1 MKALLAVMAA
11 AAAGLVIWYVP
22 ALTRPSHGAA
32 MRGGQAPA
40 AAVVKV
46 LTPVKQDVSPVLS
59 TARLAPA
66 VVRDAQRIVP
76 NRKRLPGRQ
85 TARLPQLFVPDPA
98 LQISVPIPAMPAPL
112 VNFEGVNNRNGVLP
126 PDTNGDIGPNHYV
139 QWVNLSLAVYD
150 RQGNLLLGPAN
161 GNTLWAGF
169 GAPCETYNSG
179 DPIVL
184 YDQFADR
191 WLMSQFALQ
200 NFPNGPFYQCLAV
213 STSGDPAGTYYR
225 YAYAFTKMNDY
236 PHFGV
241 WPDGYYMAINQFR
254 AGSLAWGG
262 QGVAVFDRQ
271 RMLAGAPATM
281 QFIDYGLVDDAFG
294 AMLPSDA
301 DGTRLPPAG
310 SPNYFVEVD
319 DDAWGWAS
327 DRLQVFAFH
336 VDWAVPA
343 NTTFSGPHVIDLE
356 TEGLPFDAGA
366 SDVVQPGT
374 TARLDALADRLMYR
388 LAYRNFGTHESLV
401 VNHTVNVGG
410 GRAGVRWYELRNPSA
425 AVLHQ
430 AGTWAPADGLSRWM
444 GSLAQDARGN
454 MALGYSVSGTATFP
468 SIRYVGRLAFDPP
481 GTMGLGET
489 ELIAGSGAQTHGA
502 ARWGDYSM
510 MAVDPLDDCTFWYTN
525 EYLAATSLSSWRT
538 RVGSFMIPG
547 CEAGPQGRFTGRVH
561 RLKHAPVAGAR
572 VSVQEDAVEK
582 FAAITGADGTYQ
594 VFVEPGTYDL
604 VFSAADA
611 VPLTKRGRIVAD
623 GETTSVSVTLQRPG
637 SFVGA
642 VTERG
647 TGTPLEGALVE
658 LQLNGSTLDTAETD
672 EGGQYTFTGLKPAR
686 GYVLTFSADG
696 YRSRRITRGLP
707 DGGVVTVNGALLPV
721 PDGR

>member
-22 ALTRPSHGAA
+22 ASTTSPHGAA
-32 MRGGQAPA
+32 MPGGPPPPA
-40 AAVVKV
+40 VAVEV
-46 LTPVKQDVSPVLS
+46 LTPVKQDVSAALS
-59 TARLAPA
+59 SVRLAPA
-66 VVRDAQRIVP
+66 AVRDQERLVP

-85 TARLPQLFVPDPA
+85 TARLPRLFWSDPA
-98 LQISVPIPAMPAPL
+98 LQGAAPALAFPGSVYT
-112 VNFEGVNNRNGVLP
+112 FEGVNNLNGVLP
-126 PDTNGDIGPNHYV
+126 PDTNGDVGPAHYV
-139 QWVNLSLAVYD
+139 QWVNLSFAIYYKAGGP
-150 RQGNLLLGPAN
+150 RWGPAN

-200 NFPNGPFYQCLAV
+200 NFPNGPFYQCIAV
-213 STSGDPAGTYYR
+213 STTGDPTGTYYR

-271 RMLAGAPATM
+271 RMLTGAPAAM
-281 QFIDYGLVDDAFG
+281 QYIDYGLVDPAFG

-301 DGTRLPPAG
+301 DGARLPPAG

-319 DDAWGWAS
+319 DDAWDWPS
-327 DRLQVFAFH
+327 DRLQVFEFH

-356 TEGLPFDAGA
+356 AEGVPFDAGA
-366 SDVVQPGT
+366 SDVAQPGT
-374 TARLDALADRLMYR
+374 TVRLDALADRLMYR
-388 LAYRNFGTHESLV
+388 LAYRNFGPHESLV
-401 VNHTVNVGG
+401 VNHTVNAGA
-410 GRAGVRWYELRNPSA
+410 GRAGVRWYELRSPSA
-425 AVLHQ
+425 PVLHQ

-454 MALGYSVSGTATFP
+454 IALGYSVSGTGRYP

-481 GTMGLGET
+481 GTMSLGEA
-489 ELIAGSGAQTHGA
+489 ELMEGAGSQTHGA

-510 MAVDPLDDCTFWYTN
+510 MAVDPVDDCTFWYTN
-525 EYLAATSLSSWRT
+525 QYLAETSLSSWRT
-538 RVGSFMIPG
+538 RVGTFMIPG
-547 CEAGPQGRFTGRVH
+547 CDAGPQGRIAGRVH
-561 RLKHAPVAGAR
+561 RQKRAPVAFAR
-572 VSVQEDAVEK
+572 IDVLK
-582 FAAITGADGTYQ
+582 DGVPAYSTVTRPDGSYQ
-594 VFVEPGTYDL
+594 VLFVPPGTYDL
-604 VFSAADA
+604 AFSAADA

-647 TGTPLEGALVE
+647 TGAPLEGALVE
-658 LQLNGSTLDTAETD
+658 LQLNGATLDTAETD
-672 EGGQYTFTGLKPAR
+672 EGGQYTFTGLKPDR
-686 GYVLTFSADG
+686 GYTLVFSLDGHLT
-696 YRSRRITRGLP
+696 RRIARGLP
-707 DGGVVTVNGALLPV
+707 DGATVTVNGVLRQAK
-721 PDGR
+721 